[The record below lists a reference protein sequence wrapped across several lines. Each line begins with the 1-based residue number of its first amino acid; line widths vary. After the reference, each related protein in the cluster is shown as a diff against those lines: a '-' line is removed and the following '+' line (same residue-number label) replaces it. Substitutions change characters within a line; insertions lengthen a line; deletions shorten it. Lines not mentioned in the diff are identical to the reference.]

1 MPLTTHELEGYATDS
16 QLFQL
21 FHLRKS
27 HSQGEKHLSHTT
39 SASAR
44 GHFSLVSFVVAITFS
59 LMSIF
64 VGTSAAWAASSS
76 AKASSSNLVLPTL
89 TMPLEAVGP
98 NATTPPTD
106 SQCRSQYHHPCYSPQ
121 EMRTAYDLD
130 PILNAGYDGTGQ
142 TIIIIDS
149 YGSPTIQNDLKTFD
163 AGYGLP
169 DPPSFQVL
177 APLGTKPWDPND
189 PTMVSWAFETSLDVE
204 WAHAMAPGANIV
216 LMTSPVAETQGV
228 QGMPQ
233 FLKLEKY
240 ALKHKLGKIISQ
252 SWATTENTL
261 FANKKGLKVLS
272 DFESFYASA
281 AKKNVTVFSSSGDS
295 GVANPDTHGN
305 YYPFPTVNYPA
316 SSPYVTAVGGT
327 SLTADTQGNYQS
339 EVGWSG
345 SGGGIS
351 QYFTEPDYEISY
363 LPPSIQSQLNNHR
376 GLPDISY
383 NADPNTAVVI
393 YGSFRGSG
401 VWYFIGGTSEGSP
414 QWAGIIADANQFAGK
429 PLGFLNPKLYALG
442 AGSQYST
449 LYHDILTGNNSSHGI
464 QGYNAGPGWDFVTG
478 WGTLDASKLIHAL
491 VGK

>member
-1 MPLTTHELEGYATDS
+1 M
-16 QLFQL
+16 
-21 FHLRKS
+21 
-27 HSQGEKHLSHTT
+27 
-39 SASAR
+39 
-44 GHFSLVSFVVAITFS
+44 VSFVVAITIS
-59 LMSIF
+59 LMSIL
-64 VGTSAAWAASSS
+64 VGTSITWAASNT
-76 AKASSSNLVLPTL
+76 AKTSHFNLVSPDL
-89 TMPLEAVGP
+89 TKPLKVAGP
-98 NATTPPTD
+98 NSTTPPTD
-106 SQCRSQYHHPCYSPQ
+106 AQCRSQYHHPCYSPQ
-121 EMRTAYDLD
+121 EIRTAYDLN
-130 PILNAGYDGTGQ
+130 PILNAGYNGTGQ

-169 DPPSFQVL
+169 DPPSFQIL
-177 APLGTKPWDPND
+177 APLGTVPWNPGDS
-189 PTMVSWAFETSLDVE
+189 TMVSWAFETSLDVE

-228 QGMPQ
+228 PGMPQ

-240 ALKHKLGKIISQ
+240 ALKHKLGNIISQ

-281 AKKNVTVFSSSGDS
+281 VKQNVTIFSSSGDS

-305 YYPFPTVNYPA
+305 IYPFPTVNYPA
-316 SSPYVTAVGGT
+316 SSSYVTAVGGT

-339 EVGWSG
+339 EVGWNG

-351 QYFTEPDYEISY
+351 QYFAEPSYEVSY
-363 LPPSIQSQLNNHR
+363 LPQSIQTQLNNHR

-383 NADPNTAVVI
+383 NADPNTSILI
-393 YGSFRGSG
+393 YGSFIGSG
-401 VWYFIGGTSEGSP
+401 AFYFIGGTSEGSP
-414 QWAGIIADANQFAGK
+414 QWAGIIADANQFNGQ

-442 AGSQYST
+442 AGSQYKT

-478 WGTLDASKLIHAL
+478 WGTLDASQLIHAL